1 MMNHL
6 KALII
11 FTLALCLS
19 ACITVT
25 ESRFSK
31 KADANKAAEA
41 YVALGVA
48 YMTQSNMP
56 MARKKLDRALELEP
70 DNVSAH
76 SAIATYWLERG
87 EEPLAVKEFEIALDL
102 DDDHSPSNFHYGRYL
117 MVYKRDEEACDYL
130 AKAANDVNYS
140 ARSLANESLGKCWL
154 TKDENS
160 KAIDAFE
167 KAWTLN
173 SDSMVA
179 SFNLSNIYF
188 KRKRVDI
195 ALRWFKRLENSFK
208 ATRSSHSAAT
218 LKLGWRLAKASGNK
232 NSAANYAFKLKK
244 RFPKSVEYKL
254 ISNNR

>member
-1 MMNHL
+1 MNCL
-6 KALII
+6 KAII
-11 FTLALCLS
+11 VFTLALGLS

-48 YMTQSNMP
+48 YMTQHNMA
-56 MARKKLDRALELEP
+56 MARQKLDRALELEP

-87 EEPLAVKEFEIALDL
+87 EESLAVKEFEIALDL
-102 DDDHSPSNFHYGRYL
+102 DDEHSPSNFHYGRYL
-117 MVYKRDEEACDYL
+117 MVYKRD
-130 AKAANDVNYS
+130 AKACEYLSLAASDVNYS

-154 TKDENS
+154 TQENNS

-173 SDSMVA
+173 SDSSVA
-179 SFNLSNIYF
+179 SFNLSKIYF

-208 ATRSSHSAAT
+208 AGSLNHSAAT

-232 NSAANYAFKLKK
+232 SSAANYAFKLKK

-254 ISNNR
+254 ISSNR